1 MRVRLHIPSILQ
13 DVQPLYAYYF
23 ERDILPQNIRC
34 RLFSEGYSLYFFLPK
49 IRVNIF
55 LSCLHLNTF
64 FFQLLFLYMICIMT
78 LYFGLIFCAFAS
90 WAYIG
95 KLLLDQ
101 GYDLGV
107 FGSDY
112 LRLGIFSN
120 IWKVFLI
127 NSKNHFLN
135 LKTHFK
141 WFLSY
146 NLINIYFS
154 NFFIL

>member
-1 MRVRLHIPSILQ
+1 MFAFKYL
-13 DVQPLYAYYF
+13 
-23 ERDILPQNIRC
+23 
-34 RLFSEGYSLYFFLPK
+34 LFPVTFSLYDMYNDK
-49 IRVNIF
+49 
-55 LSCLHLNTF
+55 
-64 FFQLLFLYMICIMT
+64 
-78 LYFGLIFCAFAS
+78 YFGLTFCVFAS

-112 LRLGIFSN
+112 MRLGIFSN

-146 NLINIYFS
+146 NLIDIYFS
-154 NFFIL
+154 NFLLCKSIKMNTVKIVSLYLYPNISQFFINDIWFKVI